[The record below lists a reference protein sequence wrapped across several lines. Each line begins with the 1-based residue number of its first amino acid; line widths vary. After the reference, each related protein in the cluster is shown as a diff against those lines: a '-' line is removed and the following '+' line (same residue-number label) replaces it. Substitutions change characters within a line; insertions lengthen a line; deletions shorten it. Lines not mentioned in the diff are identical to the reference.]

1 MTELLERAVKAT
13 RNLPATLQDDIARV
27 MLALAGEEQPLVQ
40 LTPEEELSFAESLA
54 QASGREFA
62 SEEQIRA
69 IWAKHGL

>member
-27 MLALAGEEQPLVQ
+27 MLALAGEEQPVVQ
-40 LTPEEELSFAESLA
+40 LTAEEELSFSESLA
-54 QASGREFA
+54 QAADREFA
-62 SEEQIRA
+62 TDEQIRA

>member
-54 QASGREFA
+54 QAAGREFA
-62 SEEQIRA
+62 SDEQIRA